1 MRFRVVVGTAIEWHV
16 ALGTSLRTQLL
27 NTIAGVIADRV
38 WQVPAVL
45 RVMGVAAKATLGTGR
60 LNLTGLT
67 PNGHRFNHNPRRLWL
82 IESSHAVVDG
92 VSVGPTGPLAN
103 QASVGDLL
111 LPQRGLFAV
120 ARMRL
125 EQPPQ
130 SRGTRAS
137 PAASRRA
144 SGQLPV
150 CCPGTSLDKRLLR
163 RAAQKAQRESGRARR
178 QAIDMRGH
186 AGQTRSLRYD
196 GWALG
201 DFERRA
207 ETTP

>member
-1 MRFRVVVGTAIEWHV
+1 MRFRVVVGTASDWQV

-27 NTIAGVIADRV
+27 NTVAGVIAERA

-45 RVMGVAAKATLGTGR
+45 RLMGVAAKATLGTGR

-67 PNGHRFNHNPRRLWL
+67 PNGHRFIANPRRLWL

-120 ARMRL
+120 ARVRL
-125 EQPPQ
+125 EQPLN
-130 SRGTRAS
+130 RGARAQAVQ
-137 PAASRRA
+137 PRA
-144 SGQLPV
+144 RAWGRLPV
-150 CCPGTSLDKRLLR
+150 CLPGTSSDERLLR
-163 RAAQKAQRESGRARR
+163 RAAQKAQRESGRSRTGK
-178 QAIDMRGH
+178 QL
-186 AGQTRSLRYD
+186 T
-196 GWALG
+196 
-201 DFERRA
+201 
-207 ETTP
+207 